1 MYDVPAQLS
10 WAILKVLDFPKI
22 QYSDVIMPINKGFTA
37 LSMLVTYFSMLY
49 KFVHFYLKINILG
62 DTHTVLFF
70 QD

>member
-37 LSMLVTYFSMLY
+37 LSMLVTYFSVIQICAFL
-49 KFVHFYLKINILG
+49 LK
-62 DTHTVLFF
+62 DKYTW
-70 QD
+70 